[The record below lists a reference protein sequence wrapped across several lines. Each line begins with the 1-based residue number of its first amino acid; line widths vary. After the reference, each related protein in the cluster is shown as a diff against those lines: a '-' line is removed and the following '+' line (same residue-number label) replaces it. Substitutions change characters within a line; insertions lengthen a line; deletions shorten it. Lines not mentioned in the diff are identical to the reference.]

1 MARRMGLVRM
11 VQLSPEEV
19 DLELTKVNEALPEN
33 KILLISVLN
42 ALHPITVDVLH
53 KVCSTP
59 GNVEKIVIFDKG
71 SLVQAMVEFDH
82 LDSALKAKKTLHG
95 CDIYPDCCT
104 LRVEFGRQEKLN
116 VKANTMYTWDY
127 TAAPGGPPSISSGPP
142 ARRKV
147 LLTEGPPGVQPRPIA
162 NGNPTP
168 LLELQTRGYHGSNGS
183 NGGYNGGVSQSMGGG
198 TFRTMGGYQG
208 SYEPDERMM
217 GPVMMVYSLDP
228 EKFNCQKLFNLLCL
242 YGNVVKINFLKSKE
256 GVAMVEFDDGL
267 SVDRACRNLSQTK
280 VFGARLRLEP
290 SRKERVEDIRKPH
303 ELLDG
308 TDSFES
314 FFRDRNNR
322 FDTPERAAKNRVM
335 PPTNVLHFY
344 NTPLL
349 SEDQMADLFVD
360 HDAPCPSNVRWFDLR
375 REGSRTGS
383 GMIEFETVEDAV
395 EALVLVNNLRVEGV
409 QGEAEGMEFD
419 IKLCFSRT
427 FM

>member
-1 MARRMGLVRM
+1 MARM

-19 DLELTKVNEALPEN
+19 DIELAKVNDSLPEN
-33 KILLISVLN
+33 KILLLSVLN

-53 KVCSTP
+53 KVCSVP
-59 GNVEKIVIFDKG
+59 GKVEKIVIFDKG
-71 SLVQAMVEFDH
+71 SLVQAMVEFCN
-82 LDSALKAKKTLHG
+82 LDDAMKAKKTLHG

-104 LRVEFGRQEKLN
+104 LRIEFGRQEKLN
-116 VKANTMYTWDY
+116 VKANTQYTWDY
-127 TAAPGGPPSISSGPP
+127 TVAPGGPSSTSTGPP
-142 ARRKV
+142 TRRKV
-147 LLTEGPPGVQPRPIA
+147 LLTEGPPPPRAPHNRPA
-162 NGNPTP
+162 STGNPTP
-168 LLELQTRGYHGSNGS
+168 LLDLNTGGYHGSNGS
-183 NGGYNGGVSQSMGGG
+183 NGSYNGGN
-198 TFRTMGGYQG
+198 TFRTLGGFQG
-208 SYEPDERMM
+208 SYESDERM
-217 GPVMMVYSLDP
+217 GPVMMVYSLDAD
-228 EKFNCQKLFNLLCL
+228 KFNCQKLFNLLCL

-267 SVDRACRNLSQTK
+267 SVDRACRNLNQTK

-303 ELLDG
+303 ELSDG
-308 TDSFES
+308 SDSFES

-349 SEDQMADLFVD
+349 SDDQMADLFVD
-360 HDAPCPSNVRWFDLR
+360 HDAACPSNVRWFDLK

-383 GMIEFETVEDAV
+383 GMIEFETTEEAV

-427 FM
+427 FN